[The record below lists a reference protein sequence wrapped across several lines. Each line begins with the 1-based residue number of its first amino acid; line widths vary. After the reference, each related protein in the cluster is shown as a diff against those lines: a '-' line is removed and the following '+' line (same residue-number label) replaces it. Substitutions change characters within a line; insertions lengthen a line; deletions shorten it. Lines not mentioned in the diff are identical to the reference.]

1 MAKEKKPKKVDK
13 EYQDEL
19 PAMKKAVERTV
30 SGWKSNVDRFHK
42 FQKFLFKTAITP
54 TDESALNTA
63 QKPVLEFNITNAP
76 VSRQCGEFSKQ
87 EPSIE
92 VMAEFGAPIDPKVI
106 EVVDGHL
113 RHIIFESKKHNTQY
127 MAYRD
132 SLSGGFFNFK
142 VWTEYAHEMSF
153 DQVIK
158 FGRTFNPTFTFY
170 DLMAREVDKSDA
182 EFCFE
187 IFPMDKEQFKRD
199 YPWIPVESLSYL
211 KLDTEFNWSYKN
223 QEQYVIILV
232 DYYKKKKT
240 RKTIVKLA
248 DNQVMPEEHYEEF
261 VAEWNRQQRTEQPP
275 AIVDERESEF
285 TTIMRYRFIEDNV
298 IEVEEMESKHQ
309 PLIFGDGDSAIL
321 QEDSSS
327 TLEQFT
333 KPYIYHA
340 EGLQR
345 MTNFAG
351 QMIAND
357 FENMVM
363 NKYMIP
369 EEALPTQEDAVTA
382 WSTPQKPDVLIYKAL
397 YDNNPDQTLPGPQV
411 VQRVG
416 LPQEV
421 IMTFNNSM
429 NMLQAILGSYDAS
442 LATGNNDVSG
452 KAIVESATLSNS
464 AAMPYVVN
472 YMQALTRVAIV
483 IVDWMPRYYKTP
495 RTIPV
500 INKEGK
506 RDFVKIN
513 QEGGVDFNYDS
524 NQLSVRVEAGVNFA
538 IAKNQA
544 LEQITMLMKVSEEFA
559 AFMTEVGLETILDN
573 VEFRNS
579 DILKAKVMEWQQKK
593 AQEKKNQ
600 PDPEMIKAQM
610 AQQQAQQQ
618 FQIAQ
623 AQLHNQEQL
632 TQLKSEEL
640 ASKSMLDTER
650 VILEQK
656 KVKNEE
662 LAILQK
668 SGESQAKMEASI
680 KKAEAEEYRA
690 AADIE
695 MKHAALH
702 LEAHAKG
709 HEHAMD
715 IAGHHHEVNKHEA
728 EIKQATEE
736 PKGEA
741 E

>member
-19 PAMKKAVERTV
+19 PALKKNVERTV
-30 SGWKSNVDRFHK
+30 SGFRDNVDRFHK

-92 VMAEFGAPIDPKVI
+92 VMAEFGSPIDPKVLEI
-106 EVVDGHL
+106 VDGHL

-158 FGRTFNPTFTFY
+158 FGRTFNPTFTYY

-199 YPWIPVESLSYL
+199 YPDIPVESLTYL

-275 AIVDERESEF
+275 AIIDERESDF

-298 IEVEEMESKHQ
+298 IEVEEMQSKHQ

-363 NKYMIP
+363 NKFMVA
-369 EEALPTQEDAVTA
+369 EEALPSQEDSVTA
-382 WSTPQKPDVLIYKAL
+382 WSTPQKADVLIYKAL
-397 YDNNPDQTLPGPQV
+397 YDNNPDQQLPPPTTV
-411 VQRVG
+411 PRVG
-416 LPQEV
+416 LPPEV
-421 IMTFNNSM
+421 ITTFNNAM

-442 LATGNNDVSG
+442 LATGNNKVSG
-452 KAIVESATLSNS
+452 DAIVESATLSNS

-506 RDFVKIN
+506 RDFIKIN
-513 QEGGVDFNYDS
+513 QDGGVNFNYDS

-544 LEQITMLMKVSEEFA
+544 LEQLTMLMKVSPLFAEF
-559 AFMTEVGLETILDN
+559 MSENMETLLDN
-573 VEFRNS
+573 VDFRNS
-579 DILKAKVMEWQQKK
+579 DIVKSKAEEWLRRKK
-593 AQEKKNQ
+593 EKAANQ
-600 PDPEMIKAQM
+600 PNPDMIKVQVM
-610 AQQQAQQQ
+610 QQQDQQQ

-623 AQLHNQEQL
+623 EKLKNEEQL
-632 TQLKSEEL
+632 TQLKAEEL

-650 VILEQK
+650 VILEK
-656 KVKNEE
+656 AKVENERM
-662 LAILQK
+662 AIAQK
-668 SGESQAKMEASI
+668 SGESEAKMEASI
-680 KKAEAEEYRA
+680 MKSRAEEERA
-690 AADIE
+690 IADMHIAAHKTGHD
-695 MKHAALH
+695 MAL
-702 LEAHAKG
+702 
-709 HEHAMD
+709 D
-715 IAGHHHEVNKHEA
+715 IANHHHEVNKHEFEMKNA
-728 EIKQATEE
+728 EKEKKE
-736 PKGEA
+736 SKEV
-741 E
+741 